1 MLSQHILCTITTR
14 EKMASYIDSVL
25 TTNEQIIHRAEL
37 SIWAKS
43 GSILIGLLL
52 LPVFGLGLLVLLG
65 VYLSKISTEL
75 AITDKRVIAKFGFIR
90 RSTIEINLHKIE
102 SIQVE
107 QGLLGRIFN
116 YGSLV
121 VSGGGTPQA
130 PIPGIRDPLAFR
142 KAFTEAHERQ
152 QVTCAA

>member
-1 MLSQHILCTITTR
+1 
-14 EKMASYIDSVL
+14 MASYIESVL
-25 TTNEQIIHRAEL
+25 TTNEEIIHRAEV
-37 SIWAKS
+37 SMWAKT
-43 GSILIGLLL
+43 GEILIGLLL
-52 LPVFGLGLLVLLG
+52 LPVFGVGLLVLLA
-65 VYLSKISTEL
+65 VYLNKISTDL
-75 AITDKRVIAKFGFIR
+75 AITNKRVIAKFGFIR

-121 VSGGGTPQA
+121 VSGGGNPQA

-142 KAFTEAHERQ
+142 KAFMQAQEHQ
-152 QVTCAA
+152 QQARAA